1 VLRWSVILPV
11 KRLDAA
17 KSRLAVLDRP
27 ALALAMALD
36 TASAA
41 LAAASVAAV
50 IVVTDDDLARAELHR
65 IGCRVAPDEPS
76 AGLNPALCH
85 GAAVAHRLGGPTA
98 VAALSADLPALR
110 SRELDRALA
119 AAAHWPHAVVGDR
132 QGTGTTLYA
141 ASQPQAFRPMFGAD
155 SLRRHAVAGAK
166 ELHDPGLAGLRADVD
181 TVSDLTHA
189 ATLGL
194 GVYTAELAAAS
205 RLVG

>member
-1 VLRWSVILPV
+1 MVRWSVILPV

-41 LAAASVAAV
+41 LAAASVATV

-65 IGCRVAPDEPS
+65 LGCTVAPDEPS
-76 AGLNPALCH
+76 EGLNPALCH
-85 GAAVAHRLGGPTA
+85 GAAVAARLGRATA
-98 VAALSADLPALR
+98 VVALSADLPALQ
-110 SRELDRALA
+110 SRELDLALA
-119 AAAHWPHAVVGDR
+119 AAAHCPHAVVGDR

-141 ASQPQAFRPMFGAD
+141 ASQPHAFRPMFGAG
-155 SLRRHAVAGAK
+155 SLSRHTAAGAM

-194 GVYTAELAAAS
+194 GVYTAELAAAA